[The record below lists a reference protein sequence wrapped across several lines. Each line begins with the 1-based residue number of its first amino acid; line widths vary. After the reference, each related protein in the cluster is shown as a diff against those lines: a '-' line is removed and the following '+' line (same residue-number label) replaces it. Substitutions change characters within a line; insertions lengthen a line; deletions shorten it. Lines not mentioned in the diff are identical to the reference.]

1 MITFEQDLLH
11 RPILILDKLNPE
23 QVEVHSFPLES
34 HLAAICGC
42 ILVGLYL
49 NLYDPT
55 ELQNDG

>member
-11 RPILILDKLNPE
+11 RPVLILDKLILE
-23 QVEVHSFPLES
+23 QAEAHSFPLES
-34 HLAAICGC
+34 HLAAICGY